1 MLDAWGVLFGE
12 EGALTGYLAQLS
24 EMTGETVPALAEE
37 IMAMLTGFEG
47 LADGSDMLAASAE
60 SVKDSLEG
68 IAQEQRTA
76 GESAEDYADAVAEME
91 GELRKLDKQARN
103 VADIKKNIDAFK
115 DAKRCV

>member
-1 MLDAWGVLFGE
+1 MGRPLWE

-60 SVKDSLEG
+60 SVKESLEG

-76 GESAEDYADAVAEME
+76 GKAPRITPTPWPRWRPS
-91 GELRKLDKQARN
+91 
-103 VADIKKNIDAFK
+103 
-115 DAKRCV
+115 

>member
-47 LADGSDMLAASAE
+47 LADDGAVSADCGGT
-60 SVKDSLEG
+60 VRK
-68 IAQEQRTA
+68 QR
-76 GESAEDYADAVAEME
+76 DA
-91 GELRKLDKQARN
+91 LCP
-103 VADIKKNIDAFK
+103 F
-115 DAKRCV
+115 